1 VVIDDEGAPDV
12 RTIGGVRTFEWVTIR
27 NAAIAGYID
36 VSPPSPSLSPDKGS
50 PLRAGP
56 CRNCVRELRPG
67 VVRLF
72 PRSEAIGGR

>member
-1 VVIDDEGAPDV
+1 MRVIPDV
-12 RTIGGVRTFEWVTIR
+12 RTIGGVRTFERVTIR

-36 VSPPSPSLSPDKGS
+36 LSPPSPSLSPDKGS

-67 VVRLF
+67 VVRLDHQHALSRL
-72 PRSEAIGGR
+72 RSP